1 MKNVMMGITF
11 YLPVFRRDSRIWPI
25 LFFLDQQRT
34 GFSRKLV
41 PASTTGLVKTL
52 CGFFLACGKVEGTL
66 VSVDLEWKKISLE

>member
-1 MKNVMMGITF
+1 MF
-11 YLPVFRRDSRIWPI
+11 QRDSRIWPI

-41 PASTTGLVKTL
+41 PASTAGSEKKP

-66 VSVDLEWKKISLE
+66 VNEDLVKKIFNLNESKYFEFL